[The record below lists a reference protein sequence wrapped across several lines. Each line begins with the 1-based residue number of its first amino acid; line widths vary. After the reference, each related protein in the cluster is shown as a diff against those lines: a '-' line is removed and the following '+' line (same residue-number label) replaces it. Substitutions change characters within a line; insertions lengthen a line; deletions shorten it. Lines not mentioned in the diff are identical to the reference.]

1 VIAHRRH
8 LRDESLFDCYVTERS
23 GESLDPRMADHLADC
38 HECRERY
45 TQITTFSEAL
55 SVDAALEADA
65 LFTPDR
71 LQALQQHI
79 ARQLE
84 HMGHPARVITFP
96 RPAAADR
103 TGRAV
108 PRFAKR
114 WVAASVAAG
123 LFIGVGTGLF
133 LDWGVSRTPRR
144 AAAVDHQLIRAQ
156 PHNVGEFRAGPQVIE
171 ADDVFLS
178 ELEAACERP
187 RIRALSAV
195 DALTPHARE
204 VNLR

>member
-1 VIAHRRH
+1 MTTRRRH
-8 LRDESLFDCYVTERS
+8 LRDEALFDCYVTERS
-23 GESLDPRMADHLADC
+23 GEPVDPRLADHLADC
-38 HECRERY
+38 GECRDRY
-45 TQITTFSEAL
+45 AQITTFSEAL
-55 SVDAALEADA
+55 SIEAAVEADA

-71 LQALQQHI
+71 LNALQQHI

-84 HMGHPARVITFP
+84 HLGHPARVIAFP
-96 RPAAADR
+96 RPAVAYR

-133 LDWGVSRTPRR
+133 LDWGASRTPPRR
-144 AAAVDHQLIRAQ
+144 AAAADRQLLRA
-156 PHNVGEFRAGPQVIE
+156 PRAVSSLLTGPQLIE

-195 DALTPHARE
+195 DALTPHVRE
-204 VNLR
+204 VSLR